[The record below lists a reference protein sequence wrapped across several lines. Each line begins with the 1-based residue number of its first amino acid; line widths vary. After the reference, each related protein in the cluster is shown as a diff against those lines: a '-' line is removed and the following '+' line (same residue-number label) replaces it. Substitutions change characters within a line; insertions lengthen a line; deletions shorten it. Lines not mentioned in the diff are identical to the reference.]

1 LIRFGEERR
10 PQKPAHHFPMKR
22 PQDEPPGAVS
32 LYFCGCGK
40 CHIVN
45 PSAALWFSHAQDRS
59 WAGIRSINH
68 DDAIRSQHPL
78 CPGLQLGRHHPELG
92 RNVVLRRSL
101 LCAADGC
108 LGRTV
113 ICRTDQAPFFIS
125 FWALPQRGCCERT
138 PKSRKGSSDPLKELL
153 RSPKPVAGGSLPP
166 SKARQG
172 NVRRDRSI

>member
-1 LIRFGEERR
+1 MGWKASSGRPSWGGFFLFNRGVWQIPQHQAARPSTIVHMIGIEFGGSTMTTPSDKNTLYVLIS
-10 PQKPAHHFPMKR
+10 K
-22 PQDEPPGAVS
+22 
-32 LYFCGCGK
+32 
-40 CHIVN
+40 
-45 PSAALWFSHAQDRS
+45 
-59 WAGIRSINH
+59 
-68 DDAIRSQHPL
+68 
-78 CPGLQLGRHHPELG
+78 LGRYSPEPS
-92 RNVVLRRSL
+92 RDMVLRRSL
-101 LCAADGC
+101 LCAADGR

-125 FWALPQRGCCERT
+125 FWAWPQRGCCERT